1 MSENPQARVESD
13 LKEAMKARDKERT
26 STLRMLL
33 AMVKNRRI
41 ELGAE
46 IGEAELVALVRKS
59 IKQREDS
66 ATQYRQGN
74 RPELAEK
81 EEAEI
86 AMLEAYLPPPV
97 DDNAVREEVRAYLK
111 TSGLSGPKAMG
122 AVMKEM
128 SARFAGTVD
137 GKTLSGIVRDELGSD
152 Q

>member
-1 MSENPQARVESD
+1 MSENPQTRLETD

-46 IGEAELVALVRKS
+46 VGEAELVALVRKS

-97 DDNAVREEVRAYLK
+97 DDDTVRAEVRAYLK
-111 TSGLSGPKAMG
+111 TSGHAGPKAMG

-137 GKTLSGIVRDELGSD
+137 GKKLSGIVREELAG
-152 Q
+152 

>member
-1 MSENPQARVESD
+1 MSDTPQARLEAD
-13 LKEAMKARDKERT
+13 LKEAMKARDKDRV

-46 IGEAELVALVRKS
+46 LAEGELLSLVRKA

-66 ATQYRQGN
+66 AAQYRQGN
-74 RPELAEK
+74 RLELAQK

-86 AMLEAYLPPPV
+86 AILETYLPPPV
-97 DDNAVREEVRAYLK
+97 DDSAVREEVRAYLRS
-111 TSGLSGPKAMG
+111 SGLSGPKAMG

-128 SARFAGTVD
+128 SARFAGKVD
-137 GKTLSGIVRDELGSD
+137 GKTLSGIVREELGG
-152 Q
+152 